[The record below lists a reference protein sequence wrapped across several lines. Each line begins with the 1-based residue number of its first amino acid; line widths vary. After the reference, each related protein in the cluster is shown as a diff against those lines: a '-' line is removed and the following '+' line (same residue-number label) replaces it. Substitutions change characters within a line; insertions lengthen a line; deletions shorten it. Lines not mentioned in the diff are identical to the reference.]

1 MRFKDFTGVLAPL
14 LSMFIIMNG
23 LGVLGT
29 FIPVRLEAEH
39 VSSWDIGLITS
50 AYYAGMVLGA
60 FRNAH
65 FILRVGHIRAYAAF
79 ASLISV
85 AVLCQGLFYDIWYWV
100 ALRAICGY
108 CLSGLFI
115 VVESWMLGKS
125 TVKTRG
131 QFLSLYMISLYG
143 ALALGQFLLNI
154 APLESLVTF
163 AIVTILASMSVL
175 PVAITKAGNPTIEEP
190 SALTFLELY
199 RISPSGVISCACAGL
214 FISSAL
220 GMLPLYTQLSFDN
233 VQQTSIIMFCVVF
246 GGMALQYPVGHVSDH
261 MDRRK
266 MLIILCATVVS
277 ISCLLVI
284 LPHSS
289 MNLIYVLIFIF
300 GGAVFAIYPVS
311 ISHSSDVLDP
321 KDFVSA
327 IQGLTLAYGL
337 GAVIGPTLV
346 SLFMALLGAVGVF
359 VTFTVVAS
367 ALGVYLLY
375 RTSLSAPVKEENQQ
389 DFVAMPV
396 TTPVAS
402 ELDPRSE

>member
-100 ALRAICGY
+100 ALRSICGY

-143 ALALGQFLLNI
+143 ALALGQFLLNV
-154 APLESLVTF
+154 APLESLVPF
-163 AIVTILASMSVL
+163 AIVTILASMSVI

-199 RISPSGVISCACAGL
+199 KISPSGVISCACAGL
-214 FISSAL
+214 FIASGL

-233 VQQTSIIMFCVVF
+233 IQQTSIIMFCMVF
-246 GGMALQYPVGHVSDH
+246 GGMALQYPVGHLSDQ

-266 MLIILCATVVS
+266 MLIILCATMVT
-277 ISCLLVI
+277 ISCLLVL
-284 LPHSS
+284 LPHSY
-289 MNLIYVLIFIF
+289 MNLIYVLMFIF
-300 GGAVFAIYPVS
+300 GGAVFAVYPVS
-311 ISHSSDVLDP
+311 ISHTSDVLDP

-337 GAVIGPTLV
+337 GAVIGPTIV

-359 VTFTVVAS
+359 VTFSVVAS

-375 RTSLSAPVKEENQQ
+375 RTAMSAPVNEEDQQ
-389 DFVAMPV
+389 GFVTMPV

-402 ELDPRSE
+402 ELDPRSR

>member
-14 LSMFIIMNG
+14 LSMFILMNG
-23 LGVLGT
+23 LGALGT
-29 FIPVRLEAEH
+29 FIPVRLEAEL

-85 AVLCQGLFYDIWYWV
+85 TVLCQGLFYDIWYWV
-100 ALRAICGY
+100 AIRAICGY
-108 CLSGLFI
+108 CLSGLYI

-154 APLESLVTF
+154 ASSESLVIF
-163 AIVTILASMSVL
+163 AIITILASMSVI
-175 PVAITKAGNPTIEEP
+175 PVAITKAGNPAIEEP
-190 SALTFLELY
+190 TALTFLELY
-199 RISPSGVISCACAGL
+199 KISPSGVISCACAGL

-233 VQQTSIIMFCVVF
+233 IQQTSIIMFCVVF
-246 GGMALQYPVGHVSDH
+246 GGMALQYPLGHISDH

-266 MLIILCATVVS
+266 MLISLCATLVI

-289 MNLIYVLIFIF
+289 MNLIYVLMFIF
-300 GGAVFAIYPVS
+300 GGAVFTIYPVS
-311 ISHSSDVLDP
+311 ISHTSDVLDP

-375 RTSLSAPVKEENQQ
+375 RTSMSAPVKEEDQQ
-389 DFVAMPV
+389 DFVAIPV